1 MLKDIKIRGK
11 IIILTLI
18 MILVSV
24 IIASTGFYYIKSG
37 NKEMS
42 KMYTNQL
49 MSVKLIND
57 NRNQTRGIE
66 NDLLYMII
74 KNNDKSV
81 LNEKIKSINNRKKVF
96 KENMD
101 YLKKQEMEEDEKSIS
116 QKVEIGFAEYEKNI
130 ANIISL
136 INNNK
141 LKEANEA
148 YISTSKFLEQFHN
161 DLRTLSEQNSKEA
174 EETNTNND
182 KDYGKIK
189 IIFSTV
195 FLLAIVIAI
204 ILASIIS
211 KSIVDPIGRMV
222 KYLNSFSEGDFTAEI
237 PKERLNRKDEIG
249 YLAKSLVNMQE
260 SMRGMVNGVKNESEK
275 SLEFSEIAV
284 GLINELNINIE
295 EVSSTTEEL
304 SAGMEETAAS
314 AEEIN
319 ATSIDIER
327 AIEGV
332 AKKAEEVANR
342 STDISKKAEELK
354 VSGENSKNNAIDMYS
369 NNAKELYSAIEQS
382 KSVEKI
388 NELSEAIL
396 EITDQTNLLALN
408 AAIEAA
414 RAGEAGK
421 GFAVVAD
428 EVRKLA
434 EESSNTASQI
444 KEVIALVIDSVGNLS
459 GSAKKLLEFINGQV
473 IKDYEKFV
481 QTGDMYSEDANYYND
496 VSQGISATSEELLAS
511 IKNIVEVINT
521 VALAANEGAEGATN
535 IANKSSIVVEKAN
548 EVKEKS
554 EESEH
559 RAEIL
564 QELVSK
570 FTV

>member
-42 KMYTNQL
+42 NMYTNQL

-116 QKVEIGFAEYEKNI
+116 RKVEIGFAEYEKNI

-319 ATSIDIER
+319 ATSIEIER

-342 STDISKKAEELK
+342 STDISKKAEQLK

-421 GFAVVAD
+421 GFAVVAE

-434 EESSNTASQI
+434 EQSSTSASEIERVISNINKEVKDILDKMYETIELEKDTKDKINITDNAFNTIRESIDKLEESIRNVNESQKIIYNNKNDILNKINEASSVSEEIAATTEEITASAQEQAAGL
-444 KEVIALVIDSVGNLS
+444 KEVV
-459 GSAKKLLEFINGQV
+459 GSAEKLNS
-473 IKDYEKFV
+473 
-481 QTGDMYSEDANYYND
+481 YSDTLN
-496 VSQGISATSEELLAS
+496 SL
-511 IKNIVEVINT
+511 
-521 VALAANEGAEGATN
+521 
-535 IANKSSIVVEKAN
+535 
-548 EVKEKS
+548 VKQFK
-554 EESEH
+554 
-559 RAEIL
+559 I
-564 QELVSK
+564 
-570 FTV
+570 

>member
-1 MLKDIKIRGK
+1 MLKDIKIKGK

-18 MILVSV
+18 MILVSA
-24 IIASTGFYYIKSG
+24 IIAATGFYYIRSG

-42 KMYTNQL
+42 RMYTDQL

-96 KENMD
+96 KENID
-101 YLKKQEMEEDEKSIS
+101 YLKKQEMEEDEKSIFE
-116 QKVEIGFAEYEKNI
+116 KVEIGFSEYEKNI

-148 YISTSKFLEQFHN
+148 YISTSKSLEQFHN

-174 EETNTNND
+174 EETNINND

-189 IIFSTV
+189 IIFLTV

-222 KYLNSFSEGDFTAEI
+222 NYLNDFSEGDFTAEI
-237 PKERLNRKDEIG
+237 PKERLNRKDEVG
-249 YLAKSLVNMQE
+249 YLARSLVNMQE
-260 SMRGMVNGVKNESEK
+260 SMRRMVNSVKNESKK

-284 GLINELNINIE
+284 GLINELNMNIE

-319 ATSIDIER
+319 ATSR

-332 AKKAEEVANR
+332 ARKAEEVANR

-354 VSGENSKNNAIDMYS
+354 ANGENSRNNAIHMYQ
-369 NNAKELYSAIEQS
+369 NNAKELYYAIEQS

-444 KEVIALVIDSVGNLS
+444 KEVIALVIDSVANLS

-535 IANKSSIVVEKAN
+535 IANKSSVVVEKAN

>member
-1 MLKDIKIRGK
+1 VLKDIKIRGK

-24 IIASTGFYYIKSG
+24 IIAATGFYYIRSG

-42 KMYTNQL
+42 KMYTDQL

-101 YLKKQEMEEDEKSIS
+101 YLKKQEMEEEEKSIF
-116 QKVEIGFAEYEKNI
+116 QKVEIGFSEYEKNI

-148 YISTSKFLEQFHN
+148 YISTSKSLEQFHN

-189 IIFSTV
+189 IIFLTV

-211 KSIVDPIGRMV
+211 RSIVDPIGRMV
-222 KYLNSFSEGDFTAEI
+222 KYLNDFSEGDFTAEI
-237 PKERLNRKDEIG
+237 PKERLNRKDEVG

-260 SMRGMVNGVKNESEK
+260 SMRGMVNSVKNESEK

-284 GLINELNINIE
+284 GLINELNMNIE

-319 ATSIDIER
+319 ATSIEIER

-332 AKKAEEVANR
+332 ARKAEEVANR

-354 VSGENSKNNAIDMYS
+354 ANGENSRNNAIHMYQ
-369 NNAKELYSAIEQS
+369 NNAKELYYAIEQS

-444 KEVIALVIDSVGNLS
+444 KEVIALVIDSVANLS

-535 IANKSSIVVEKAN
+535 IANKSSVVVEKAN

>member
-1 MLKDIKIRGK
+1 
-11 IIILTLI
+11 
-18 MILVSV
+18 
-24 IIASTGFYYIKSG
+24 
-37 NKEMS
+37 
-42 KMYTNQL
+42 
-49 MSVKLIND
+49 
-57 NRNQTRGIE
+57 
-66 NDLLYMII
+66 
-74 KNNDKSV
+74 
-81 LNEKIKSINNRKKVF
+81 
-96 KENMD
+96 
-101 YLKKQEMEEDEKSIS
+101 
-116 QKVEIGFAEYEKNI
+116 
-130 ANIISL
+130 
-136 INNNK
+136 
-141 LKEANEA
+141 
-148 YISTSKFLEQFHN
+148 
-161 DLRTLSEQNSKEA
+161 
-174 EETNTNND
+174 
-182 KDYGKIK
+182 
-189 IIFSTV
+189 
-195 FLLAIVIAI
+195 
-204 ILASIIS
+204 
-211 KSIVDPIGRMV
+211 
-222 KYLNSFSEGDFTAEI
+222 
-237 PKERLNRKDEIG
+237 
-249 YLAKSLVNMQE
+249 
-260 SMRGMVNGVKNESEK
+260 
-275 SLEFSEIAV
+275 
-284 GLINELNINIE
+284 
-295 EVSSTTEEL
+295 
-304 SAGMEETAAS
+304 MEETAAS

-319 ATSIDIER
+319 ATSIEIER

-332 AKKAEEVANR
+332 ARKAEEVANR

-354 VSGENSKNNAIDMYS
+354 ANGENSRNNAIHMYQ
-369 NNAKELYSAIEQS
+369 NNAKELYYAIEQS

-444 KEVIALVIDSVGNLS
+444 KEVIALVIDSVANLS

-535 IANKSSIVVEKAN
+535 IANKSSVVVEKAN